1 MSEPQPQP
9 QQRSI
14 FDLFDDEARQAVQV
28 ARDEVARTKR
38 NAIGPEH
45 LTTALLKLDG
55 AQARK
60 LVDSVSIDAEAWVA
74 AIDEL
79 AGVGTVEEPPQQLPF
94 TPRGQQTMQ
103 VLVQIATS
111 MAHDSLGS
119 AHLLLANLQDPEGL
133 ASKGLERVSGD
144 REALGKAIIDHLQT
158 LPQNEQMKA
167 QAEAMRKAQAAQQA
181 GGAQPAARAG
191 APMGGGSL
199 SPAAQ
204 RVLQAAGQQAQELRH
219 TQIGTVHLL
228 LALVTDPDRMTHN
241 IFVKLGLRPEDV
253 RSELLGQLRAESA
266 GNVAA
271 QAAAEPSEAESS
283 DAGQPAQA

>member
-1 MSEPQPQP
+1 MTQPQPQP

-45 LTTALLKLDG
+45 LTTALLKLEG
-55 AQARK
+55 SQARK
-60 LVDSVSIDAEAWVA
+60 LVDEIGVDVAAWGA

-79 AGVGTVEEPPQQLPF
+79 AGIGNVEDPPQQLPF

-103 VLVQIATS
+103 LLVQIATS
-111 MAHDSLGS
+111 LAHDSLGS

-133 ASKGLERVSGD
+133 ASKGLERIGGD
-144 REALGKAIIDHLQT
+144 REALGKRIMDYLQT

-167 QAEAMRKAQAAQQA
+167 QAEAMRKAQAEQQQA
-181 GGAQPAARAG
+181 GGQPAAARPG
-191 APMGGGSL
+191 APAGGGAL

-204 RVLQAAGQQAQELRH
+204 RVMQAAGQQAQDLRH

-228 LALVTDPDRMTHN
+228 LALVSDPDRMAHN

-253 RSELLGQLRAESA
+253 RSELLSQLRAGGEEAGGDATEDSA
-266 GNVAA
+266 GAPEELP
-271 QAAAEPSEAESS
+271 AEA
-283 DAGQPAQA
+283 